1 MTSVVSLF
9 LSLISPFLHN
19 ICEFFANPTIHF
31 SPRDSSPVIVAPFL
45 KDGSANSSRSLKLLF
60 IVLIADSN
68 LLCGFT
74 MYFGQNIDDLLTG
87 RSEIVNVGS
96 SAGKLCELVYV
107 SNELSDSMA
116 KVGK

>member
-1 MTSVVSLF
+1 
-9 LSLISPFLHN
+9 
-19 ICEFFANPTIHF
+19 
-31 SPRDSSPVIVAPFL
+31 
-45 KDGSANSSRSLKLLF
+45 
-60 IVLIADSN
+60 
-68 LLCGFT
+68 